1 MLSLHSE
8 PLIKEDAG
16 MRKIQIL
23 CLLILALSI
32 LSGCATSVL
41 IPPLPGPMMIP
52 SSIGSLYT
60 AYAISTDERGF
71 QTIVE
76 DEMLETSIQ
85 SDILN
90 TKGLEILDLST
101 YSYNGNVYVV
111 GEYDEK
117 EDFKRIRKIVKRY
130 TKAHSLTTFLF
141 AEKDNAQCGST
152 DDYMLQMAVK
162 SALLENKDV
171 WGANVSVK
179 SVQCNVILLGRVGN
193 INEAVTA
200 KQVASNINGVKSVK
214 SFIRSSKHNKYLR
227 QNKRIAAALK

>member
-1 MLSLHSE
+1 
-8 PLIKEDAG
+8 
-16 MRKIQIL
+16 MRKIQVL
-23 CLLILALSI
+23 CLLILVTSL
-32 LSGCATSVL
+32 LSGCSASVL

-52 SSIGSLYT
+52 SSIGSIYT

-101 YSYNGNVYVV
+101 FSYNGNVYIV

-117 EDFKRIRKIVKRY
+117 EDFQRIRKIVKRY
-130 TKAHSLTTFLF
+130 EKAHSLTTYLF
-141 AEKDNAQCGST
+141 AEDEKTECSST
-152 DDYMLQMAVK
+152 DDYLLQMTVK
-162 SALLENKDV
+162 SALLENEDV
-171 WGANVSVK
+171 WGANVAVK
-179 SVQCNVILLGRVGN
+179 SVQCNVVLLGRVGN

-200 KQVASNINGVKSVK
+200 RQVAASINGVKSVK
-214 SFIRSSKHNKYLR
+214 SFIRSTKHNKYLR
-227 QNKRIAAALK
+227 QNKRIAAALQ